1 MDGRVSSRCA
11 HLAVLLFVATACGE
25 RTLTPDARQLLRA
38 DQNAGDWLLPNKSYE
53 GNRYSTLTQITPAN
67 VGTLGLVWQTAV
79 GDDGEQEAA
88 PIVTGGTMYVS
99 TPHDNV
105 LALDART
112 GKLKWHFPYNPAAV
126 ILYAVNRGVGVADGR
141 VFVAT
146 QDCHVIALDAATGRP
161 VWNVVGCRDTTNSWY
176 SMASYVYQDAVIVGT
191 AGGDTGNRGL
201 VSAFSTA
208 DGKRLWDWETIDRST
223 WPDTSW
229 VHGGAAVWS
238 GLAINPHTN
247 TLFVA
252 PGNPGPDMVLD
263 GRKGRDLYSN
273 SLVALDLS
281 HGAPRVKWYQQ
292 LIQDD
297 THDSD
302 PAMIP
307 VAFTGKIGG
316 GARDL
321 VAIGDKAGDF
331 LILDQ
336 ATGAVV
342 HRLAVS
348 DQTGLFTTVPTLAG
362 TTACPNHGGGIE
374 WNPGAYDPA
383 SNLFVVPSTQEC
395 GFWKLQTEHPVYV
408 PGQPYTGGALP
419 ARRAGTGL
427 LTAVDVSTGQVRWR
441 APLSY
446 SAQGGALITWTGIVF
461 TSDVGGSLYA
471 FDVMTGNQLWTTK
484 TGASI
489 VAPITAYSVDGQ
501 ERLAVMVGPAGNQQ
515 TPNVP
520 VAQGSRVLVYG
531 LGATKPIVNGLQGQT
546 ALRSASGA
554 GESAPATV
562 SSTDSLPY
570 TPAQVTSGK
579 AIYATSCASCHG
591 AQLQGVAGPA
601 LTGAAVARAHPSV
614 SQLRSTVTTLMPL
627 TAPGSLTPAQYAAVM
642 AYIVAYDC
650 IRPSGGGKSP
660 FPTTDTPALAKVTVG
675 PATCPQQ

>member
-1 MDGRVSSRCA
+1 
-11 HLAVLLFVATACGE
+11 
-25 RTLTPDARQLLRA
+25 
-38 DQNAGDWLLPNKSYE
+38 
-53 GNRYSTLTQITPAN
+53 
-67 VGTLGLVWQTAV
+67 
-79 GDDGEQEAA
+79 
-88 PIVTGGTMYVS
+88 MYVS

-112 GKLKWHFPYNPAAV
+112 GKLKWHFPYNPSAV
-126 ILYAVNRGVGVADGR
+126 LLYAVSRGVGVANGR

-146 QDCHVIALDAATGRP
+146 QDCHVIALDAATGKP

-176 SMASYVYQDAVIVGT
+176 SMASYVYKDAVIVGT

-208 DGKRLWDWETIDRST
+208 DGKRLWDWETIDRTT
-223 WPDTSW
+223 WPDSSW

-238 GLAINPHTN
+238 GLAINPRTS

-263 GRKGRDLYSN
+263 GRKGQDLYSN
-273 SLVALDLS
+273 SLVALDMS
-281 HGAPRVKWYQQ
+281 HGAPTVKWHQQ
-292 LIQDD
+292 LVQDD

-307 VAFTGKIGG
+307 VAFTGTVGG
-316 GARDL
+316 RAREL
-321 VAIGDKAGDF
+321 VAIGDKAGNF

-348 DQTGLFTTVPTLAG
+348 DQTGIFTTVPTLTG

-383 SNLFVVPSTQEC
+383 SNLFVVASTQEC
-395 GFWKLQTEHPVYV
+395 GFWKLQTEHPIYV
-408 PGQPYTGGALP
+408 PGQPYTGGPLP

-427 LTAVDVSTGQVRWR
+427 LTAVDVATGKVRWR
-441 APLSY
+441 APLTY
-446 SAQGGALITWTGIVF
+446 SAQGGALITWTGLVF
-461 TSDVGGSLYA
+461 TSDVGGTLYA
-471 FDVMTGNQLWTTK
+471 FDVTTGNQLWTTR

-489 VAPITAYSVDGQ
+489 VAPITAYAVDGN

-520 VAQGSRVLVYG
+520 RVQGSRVLVYG
-531 LGATKPIVNGLQGQT
+531 LGATTPIVNGLQGQIVQ
-546 ALRSASGA
+546 RSPSGA
-554 GESAPATV
+554 GESAPAV
-562 SSTDSLPY
+562 MSATDSLPY
-570 TPAQVTSGK
+570 TPAQVASG
-579 AIYATSCASCHG
+579 AAVYASSCASCHG

-601 LTGAAVARAHPSV
+601 LTGTAIARAHPSV
-614 SQLRSTVTTLMPL
+614 SQLRTTVTTLMPL

-650 IRPSGGGKSP
+650 IRPSGGGKTP
-660 FPTTDTPALAKVTVG
+660 FPTTDAPALATVAIG
-675 PATCPQQ
+675 PATCPQR